1 MFGGWGVH
9 VRPHCNADLHG
20 ESDQEGLLSQLHS
33 PEVLGEILCCDGCF
47 SVLLRV

>member
-9 VRPHCNADLHG
+9 VRPHCNTDLHLE

-33 PEVLGEILCCDGCF
+33 PEVLGEIKVAV
-47 SVLLRV
+47 SVL